1 MENKFI
7 SGRDFIFIG
16 KKLGK
21 TNQPVRDKD
30 GLTPLDHVF
39 KDSCVVSSISDIDK
53 RSEINGDKTTL

>member
-1 MENKFI
+1 MSRE
-7 SGRDFIFIG
+7 FIFIG
-16 KKLGK
+16 NKLGK

-39 KDSCVVSSISDIDK
+39 KDSCGVSSISDIDK